1 MMAAMDFS
9 LDNRIM
15 LDDKLDCAIQEL
27 DMLFN
32 TTNTELI
39 GDTNYGTNF
48 EQFLWQLT
56 PSPSELKKY
65 INEKIQQ
72 YTYYMSQYDYD
83 INISTELGEL
93 RDIYYVEITLNT
105 NSDDEETKM
114 KSHRVYMLA

>member
-1 MMAAMDFS
+1 MDFS

-15 LDDKLDCAIQEL
+15 LNDNLDCAIQEL

-65 INEKIQQ
+65 INDKIQQ
-72 YTYYMSQYDYD
+72 YTYYMSQYEYD
-83 INISTELGEL
+83 INIRTELGEL
-93 RDIYYVEITLNT
+93 RDIYYVEITIKT

-114 KSHRVYMLA
+114 KSRRVYMLA

>member
-1 MMAAMDFS
+1 MMSAMDFS

-15 LDDKLDCAIQEL
+15 LDNSLDCAIQEL

-56 PSPSELKKY
+56 PSPSELKRY

-72 YTYYMSQYDYD
+72 YTYYMLQYDYD
-83 INISTELGEL
+83 INIRTELGEL

-105 NSDDEETKM
+105 DSDDEETKM

>member
-1 MMAAMDFS
+1 MSAIDFS

-15 LDDKLDCAIQEL
+15 LDNRLDCAIQEL

-56 PSPSELKKY
+56 PSPSELKRY

-72 YTYYMSQYDYD
+72 YTYYMLQYDYD
-83 INISTELGEL
+83 INIKTELGEL
-93 RDIYYVEITLNT
+93 RDIYYVEITLT
-105 NSDDEETKM
+105 TDSDDEETEM